1 MFSVDIDDD
10 AVQTDHV
17 YNQILANQNISQVWD
32 AGSGLAIRLCKWED
46 VARTPDL
53 TDLSGLVIGSEQ
65 YTAAAAENTA
75 KTERFAVVEEEVKSR
90 NYMDPMHWFAE
101 EYNPSTVTLIGSYVD
116 EMLGEQPLIA
126 SAAVMEDGTTCVVS
140 NSERTVTNVL
150 QICALKEALVFHV
163 PRDVPGFTTLKCVGN
178 QTICNSINIRGVGES
193 LNYIQAIHCPSPKSN
208 LMVVNNGGSWLL
220 LGNAAFKEF
229 NGTPL
234 DSSDVLPSTI
244 QDQVEGSA
252 TSVVKVAGNE
262 QAVAILTSSSF
273 LFAFGNSRTGGV
285 QAANVS
291 AVADVVAN
299 TRGFALKM
307 SSRKIRS
314 WGEYNLR
321 GGNTYISFTT
331 DDVPSEIRDGNDGEG
346 LVVSVFARFNCFAAI
361 TDVGKLHTWGAG
373 DGLVCREEGGN
384 GDGFTSYQSVKT
396 DLETDVQHVAF
407 TESALFAVKTNGDS
421 VLWGKH
427 DTGGT
432 TTADR
437 LRQLYDINVSRVFS
451 TRGAFLACR
460 NDGACFAWGSSA
472 LGGDDSVAGR
482 FTQGNV
488 KAIGASDDVF
498 MAMNPDLITVWNT
511 SMGILY
517 EPAGGTLVPIP
528 LPHQSL
534 VAGQRFMVAVLG
546 KPCTVNDWSAFTQ
559 CTALCGGGTETRTR
573 SLTFEGINY
582 DCTLALEETQDCN
595 EDACTTPS
603 SFDPNAAVRRIGF
616 ISVAVAAGVGG
627 LILVIVL
634 SCVAWK
640 HFQ

>member
-1 MFSVDIDDD
+1 MDIDDE

-17 YNQILANQNISQVWD
+17 YNKILANQNISQLWD
-32 AGSGLAIRLCKWED
+32 SGSGVALRLCKWED
-46 VARTPDL
+46 IARIPDL
-53 TDLSGLVIGSEQ
+53 TDLTGLVIGSEQ
-65 YTAAAAENTA
+65 YTTAAAENTA
-75 KTERFAVVEEEVKSR
+75 KMERYAVVEEEVKSR
-90 NYMDPMHWFAE
+90 NYMDPWNWFSE
-101 EYNPSTVTLIGSYVD
+101 EYNPSTVTLIGNYVD
-116 EMLGEQPLIA
+116 GLLGEQPLIA
-126 SAAVMEDGTTCVVS
+126 SAALMEAGTTCVVS
-140 NSERTVTNVL
+140 NGERTVTNVL

-163 PRDVPGFTTLKCVGN
+163 PRDVPGFTTLKCIGN
-178 QTICNSINIRGVGES
+178 QEICASINTRAAGET
-193 LNYIQAIHCPSPKSN
+193 LDYIQAIHCPSPKSS
-208 LMVVNNGGSWLL
+208 LMVVNNNGSWLL
-220 LGNAAFKEF
+220 LGNPAFKKF
-229 NGTPL
+229 NSAAL
-234 DSSDVLPSTI
+234 ASSDILPSTI
-244 QDQVEGSA
+244 QDQVQGSP

-262 QAVAILTSSSF
+262 QAIAILTSSSF
-273 LFAFGNSRTGGV
+273 LFAFGDTRTGGV
-285 QAANVS
+285 ADGGNVS

-299 TRGFALKM
+299 TRGFALQM
-307 SSRKIRS
+307 SNRKIRS

-321 GGNTYISFTT
+321 GGNTYIAFTT
-331 DDVPSEIRDGNDGEG
+331 DDVPAEIRDGNDGTG
-346 LVVSVFARFNCFAAI
+346 LVVSVFARFNCFAAV

-384 GDGFTSYQSVKT
+384 GDGFTSYQTVKA
-396 DLETDVQHVAF
+396 DLEADVQHVAF
-407 TESALFAVKTNGDS
+407 TEGAMFAVKTNGDS

-427 DTGGT
+427 DVGGT
-432 TTADR
+432 TTSDR

-460 NDGACFAWGSSA
+460 NDGACFAWGSGT
-472 LGGDDSVAGR
+472 LGGDDSVASR

-488 KAIGASDDVF
+488 KAIGASDDLF
-498 MAMNPDLITVWNT
+498 MAMNPNLITVWNT

-534 VAGQRFMVAVLG
+534 VTGQRFIVAVLG

-559 CTALCGGGTETRTR
+559 CTASCGGGTETRTR
-573 SLTFEGINY
+573 SLTFDGINY
-582 DCTLALEETQDCN
+582 DCTLALDETQACN

-603 SFDPNAAVRRIGF
+603 SFDPNAAARRIGF